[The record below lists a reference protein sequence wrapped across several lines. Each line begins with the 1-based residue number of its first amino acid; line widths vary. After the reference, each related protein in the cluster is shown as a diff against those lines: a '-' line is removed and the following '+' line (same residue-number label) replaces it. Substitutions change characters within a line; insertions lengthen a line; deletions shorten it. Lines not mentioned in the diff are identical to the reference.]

1 MGSPV
6 WALAGVG
13 QDSAVKVARGS
24 SLESS
29 RRALLDICFPD
40 CTHSLRDELE
50 FKFGEKKSTRK
61 FFVGAIASVE
71 RYKE

>member
-1 MGSPV
+1 MYQLKHPP
-6 WALAGVG
+6 AEQLYFIPT
-13 QDSAVKVARGS
+13 
-24 SLESS
+24 LLM
-29 RRALLDICFPD
+29 LLDFCFPD